1 MSSLESFYKEYDCF
15 CNAPLSCKNPLETAQ
30 QMKGAKFCLEC
41 GFPATLSIG
50 AEIKGQRGNY
60 KVTKFLGVRGLGR
73 LYEGIHNQEA
83 VIIKEYLLP
92 KRCFNQ
98 DETSN
103 RKETFK
109 RVAGVNLADGR
120 EQNFRL
126 IQTWE
131 AICDLKGEHCYLI
144 TKDTEPTETLGQYLI
159 NQGAMKAPQV
169 REFLI
174 QSLQTLIFLHTQ
186 KLRFPSSQVEQ
197 GLEHGNINLD
207 SVLIK
212 LQSNKQFFTIFFCDL
227 AKWENLFI
235 PAKFPQPQTNS
246 YKQDLESLG
255 LLAFYLWL
263 GRTTHHHTGK
273 KIEPAEHEL
282 LPDTDN
288 GLKQFIYRL
297 LGFDVPFEDAD
308 TARQALLELSVENQE
323 DEKQHSSKKK
333 RKKKKRFPVLFV
345 LLGFVA
351 LLLLGGGILSF
362 ILRIWKVGETKDIGS
377 NTTFKDIS
385 FSQVPNI
392 DSGDFFYTSARNS
405 SWSSILKKS
414 PVKQKRLEKLL
425 EKPIQDVNVTFK
437 HVESLANDNR
447 SPIEKVQSK
456 DKDFAIV
463 ATANPITKSI
473 GDNMDSRK
481 IAYDGLIVFVG
492 SRKNNNR
499 LVKALGGKITRE
511 QLRKIYTGKIKK
523 WSQIAKGLKE
533 DIDIEFYFPIQKEA
547 VDKFEQLIFEK
558 DSQDINIFRGKKNE
572 STTKGTT
579 ETIRMI
585 RQRVDDKSTAGIIG
599 FNILSKTKLQCGVY
613 PLAIADEN
621 SRDKNQPLFNEG
633 KRTPLE
639 ISDDLCDKDTY
650 YDVKNFKKYPLKYD
664 LHVVYSKDRSSKR
677 ERGGLMFASLLKS
690 GEGQCLLKEANLVP
704 LQPIPS
710 FLSNHACKPLSKP

>member
-1 MSSLESFYKEYDCF
+1 
-15 CNAPLSCKNPLETAQ
+15 
-30 QMKGAKFCLEC
+30 
-41 GFPATLSIG
+41 
-50 AEIKGQRGNY
+50 
-60 KVTKFLGVRGLGR
+60 
-73 LYEGIHNQEA
+73 
-83 VIIKEYLLP
+83 
-92 KRCFNQ
+92 
-98 DETSN
+98 
-103 RKETFK
+103 
-109 RVAGVNLADGR
+109 
-120 EQNFRL
+120 
-126 IQTWE
+126 
-131 AICDLKGEHCYLI
+131 
-144 TKDTEPTETLGQYLI
+144 
-159 NQGAMKAPQV
+159 MKAPQV

-186 KLRFPSSQVEQ
+186 KLRFPSSQVKQ

-227 AKWENLFI
+227 AKWESLFI
-235 PAKFPQPQTNS
+235 SAKLPQQKANS

-255 LLAFYLWL
+255 LLAFYLWF
-263 GRTTHHHTGK
+263 GRTIDHHTGK

-288 GLKQFIYRL
+288 ELKQFIYRL
-297 LGFDVPFEDAD
+297 LGFDAPFQDAD

-323 DEKQHSSKKK
+323 DEKQHSGKKK

-345 LLGFVA
+345 LLGAVA
-351 LLLLGGGILSF
+351 LLLLGGGILSL
-362 ILRIWKVGETKDIGS
+362 ILRIGKVGQTKDIGS
-377 NTTFKDIS
+377 NTTFKYTS

-392 DSGDFFYTSARNS
+392 DSGDFFYTSAKNS

-414 PVKQKRLEKLL
+414 PVKQKKLEKLL
-425 EKPIQDVNVTFK
+425 EKPRQDVNVIFK
-437 HVESLANDNR
+437 HVESLTNDNR

-463 ATANPITKSI
+463 ATTNPITKSI

-523 WSQIAKGLKE
+523 WSQIAKGLTE
-533 DIDIEFYFPIQKEA
+533 DIDIEFYFPIEKEA

-558 DSQDINIFRGKKNE
+558 DSEDINIFRGKKNE

-621 SRDKNQPLFNEG
+621 GRDKNQPLFNEV

-650 YDVKNFKKYPLKYD
+650 YDVNNFKKYPLKYD

-710 FLSNHACKPLSKP
+710 LLSHHACKPVSKP